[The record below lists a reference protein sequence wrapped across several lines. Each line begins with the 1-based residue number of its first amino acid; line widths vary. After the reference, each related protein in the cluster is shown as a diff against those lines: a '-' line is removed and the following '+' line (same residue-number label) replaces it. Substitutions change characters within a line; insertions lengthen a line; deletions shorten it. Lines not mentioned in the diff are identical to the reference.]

1 MKIDSGEVQ
10 ILNDNDIFIYPIIYE
25 NNNFTNNFIKF
36 NIKDKTT
43 TNISKSQ
50 DVNSL
55 VHFNALNNKEIL
67 INGAI
72 PKSNGELFK
81 YYIDK
86 HDTDKNIRKNIISSD
101 FNIPNETGKLIISVS
116 VNNNKIYV
124 YSIES
129 YQNNKKYLIEI
140 YDYNG
145 KIERSIHLN
154 NFEKYI
160 EDTNGDL
167 DSVLKFKA
175 FNNYFYF
182 YTLNGKSILLEYKN
196 NQLKEIPLG
205 QTNTLELMDASTGN
219 LNDSSSTII
228 YFLDRSSYMMYSLD
242 LNNPKLKPLE
252 LKLDEPYKYIT
263 QCVADKDGSLIIKVS
278 ESKEA
283 NSYKYY
289 HVYKIGK

>member
-1 MKIDSGEVQ
+1 M
-10 ILNDNDIFIYPIIYE
+10 
-25 NNNFTNNFIKF
+25 
-36 NIKDKTT
+36 
-43 TNISKSQ
+43 
-50 DVNSL
+50 
-55 VHFNALNNKEIL
+55 VHFNALNNKKIL

-72 PKSNGELFK
+72 PKSKGASFK

-86 HDTDKNIRKNIISSD
+86 YDTDKNIRKNI
-101 FNIPNETGKLIISVS
+101 
-116 VNNNKIYV
+116 
-124 YSIES
+124 
-129 YQNNKKYLIEI
+129 
-140 YDYNG
+140 
-145 KIERSIHLN
+145 
-154 NFEKYI
+154 
-160 EDTNGDL
+160 
-167 DSVLKFKA
+167 
-175 FNNYFYF
+175 
-182 YTLNGKSILLEYKN
+182 LLEYIK

-205 QTNTLELMDASTGN
+205 QTNTLELMDTSTGN

-228 YFLDRSSYMMYSLD
+228 YFLDRSSYMVYSLD